1 MISEV
6 AVGDRVVRVPKIL
19 CVARNYA
26 DHAKEMGTP
35 VPQEPI
41 FFLKPTTALLPG
53 GGTILLPP
61 ESKRVEVETELAV
74 ILKAGGRDV
83 SAAKAMDLVGGYAV
97 FFDIT
102 ARDLQAKAREE
113 GGPWTAAKGF
123 GTFAPISKGFVA
135 DRGITPHGL
144 TIWIRVTGCV
154 RAPPGEARPPL
165 ARQSGPSLLGELDG
179 TGHSPLRRRCGKGP
193 PEVRHSDVGERRKV
207 AATRGPEGVGV
218 GGRREGGGGSFS
230 LRRGSDGRGRASPP
244 LLGHRVEA
252 QRGYPEGSRSASGVD
267 RSGRDAVEATATGTT
282 PRTHRSGDRLRQSN
296 RVDFERIIAVETE
309 SLAPIVGQEEY
320 PRGAFPAA
328 PVANPPL

>member
-123 GTFAPISKGFVA
+123 DTFAPISKGVVA
-135 DRGITPHGL
+135 LRGIDPHGL
-144 TIWIRVTGCV
+144 SIRLRVNGVV
-154 RAPPGEARPPL
+154 RQDSNTSQMVFRIPQLIEASSRIMTL
-165 ARQSGPSLLGELDG
+165 EQG
-179 TGHSPLRRRCGKGP
+179 
-193 PEVRHSDVGERRKV
+193 DV
-207 AATRGPEGVGV
+207 
-218 GGRREGGGGSFS
+218 F
-230 LRRGSDGRGRASPP
+230 
-244 LLGHRVEA
+244 
-252 QRGYPEGSRSASGVD
+252 
-267 RSGRDAVEATATGTT
+267 ATGT
-282 PRTHRSGDRLRQSN
+282 PAGVWPIVSGDVLEAEISRVGTLRCNVASRN
-296 RVDFERIIAVETE
+296 R
-309 SLAPIVGQEEY
+309 
-320 PRGAFPAA
+320 
-328 PVANPPL
+328 

>member
-123 GTFAPISKGFVA
+123 DTFAPISKGVVA
-135 DRGITPHGL
+135 HRGIDPHGL
-144 TIWIRVTGCV
+144 SI
-154 RAPPGEARPPL
+154 
-165 ARQSGPSLLGELDG
+165 
-179 TGHSPLRRRCGKGP
+179 
-193 PEVRHSDVGERRKV
+193 
-207 AATRGPEGVGV
+207 
-218 GGRREGGGGSFS
+218 
-230 LRRGSDGRGRASPP
+230 
-244 LLGHRVEA
+244 
-252 QRGYPEGSRSASGVD
+252 
-267 RSGRDAVEATATGTT
+267 
-282 PRTHRSGDRLRQSN
+282 RLRVNGVVRQ
-296 RVDFERIIAVETE
+296 D
-309 SLAPIVGQEEY
+309 
-320 PRGAFPAA
+320 
-328 PVANPPL
+328 